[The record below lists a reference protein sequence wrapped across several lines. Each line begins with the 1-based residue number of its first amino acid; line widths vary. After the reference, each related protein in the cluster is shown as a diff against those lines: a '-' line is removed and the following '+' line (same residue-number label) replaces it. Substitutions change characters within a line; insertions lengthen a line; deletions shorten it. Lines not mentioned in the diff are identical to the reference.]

1 MANPEFIL
9 VRTELVDEVK
19 YGQDTFFST
28 FSSAEERRAA
38 VRQFAENVRRPM
50 RGLQIKEET
59 FATISVFGVGQTGG
73 DQSSFIDS
81 NEANFL
87 SGDGGVTTASGSTA
101 ELLNSSGPPET
112 RVAYNSNFL
121 LQTVSEQRSEKFQ
134 PITTFGATYGFFFG
148 EQPRMV
154 TFNAILLNTAD
165 FQWEIEWW
173 ANYEETLRGTRLVD
187 KRLRSYMSYDDVI
200 LEGYIL
206 NAITNKNSSTP
217 HEVNLTFT
225 MWVTGVEYLVEPGD
239 KNYPESDG
247 LAVIDFAGGRDA
259 IRNEIGDLIST
270 TGAVRAANL
279 NAALA
284 GPVGLLGKLRA
295 ALAGPQNFIGKI
307 GQAFDDAVSFLFGR
321 NLVIP
326 AGFAGS
332 ERIAGSPVFVDASG
346 NVVTLSGDE
355 FDPNNL
361 AQLASTLN
369 ITLPVNMANIGNV
382 RPRTL
387 FYDNVD
393 EYPVRSGRQ
402 FFDTSSSQYFAA
414 AIAAGPTDPSA
425 TAEGLDALAT
435 SAAEDAFA
443 GFGISVTNMEGRSRS
458 KVSLA
463 LARVAWGAI
472 NLAASASGASQ
483 AAASITVGS
492 IAGGGTTTAVG
503 GAGGSSTV

>member
-1 MANPEFIL
+1 VANPEFIL
-9 VRTELVDEVK
+9 VRTELVDEVR
-19 YGQDTFFST
+19 YGQDTFFSV

-59 FATISVFGVGQTGG
+59 FATISVFGIGQTG
-73 DQSSFIDS
+73 DDVASP
-81 NEANFL
+81 AAAA
-87 SGDGGVTTASGSTA
+87 SGVVTTAGESTA
-101 ELLNSSGPPET
+101 QLLNSSAPPET
-112 RVAYNSNFL
+112 TVAYTSNFL
-121 LQTVSEQRSEKFQ
+121 LQGVSEQRSEKFQ

-154 TFNAILLNTAD
+154 TFNATLLNTAD

-187 KRLRSYMSYDDVI
+187 KRLRVYMSYDDVI

-206 NAITNKNSSTP
+206 NAITNKSSQTP

-225 MWVTGVEYLVEPGD
+225 MWVTGVEYLIEPGS
-239 KNYPESDG
+239 KEYPESDG
-247 LAVIDFAGGRDA
+247 LAIVDFAGGREA
-259 IRNEIGDLIST
+259 IRNQIGDIIST
-270 TGAVRAANL
+270 TAAVREANL
-279 NAALA
+279 AAAVA

-295 ALAGPQNFIGKI
+295 ALVEYNAFVGKI
-307 GQAFDDAVSFLFGR
+307 GQAFDNAVSFLFGR

-332 ERIAGSPVFVDASG
+332 PVFVDSSG

-355 FDPNNL
+355 FDINNL
-361 AQLASTLN
+361 GQLATTLN
-369 ITLPVNMANIGNV
+369 VKLPVNMAKVGQDV
-382 RPRTL
+382 QPRTN

-414 AIAAGPTDPSA
+414 AIAAGPSDPDA
-425 TAEGLDALAT
+425 TAEGLDAMAT
-435 SAAEDAFA
+435 KAAEDAFA
-443 GFGISVTNMEGRSRS
+443 SFGIQITNMEGRARS
-458 KVSLA
+458 KVA
-463 LARVAWGAI
+463 LAMARAAWGAI

-483 AAASITVGS
+483 AAASVTVGS
-492 IAGGGTTTAVG
+492 LAGGGTTTAVG